1 MYYLQYDVDNNI
13 LSTIYFISHPE
24 VDINPDVPVP
34 QWPLSEKGR
43 SRMQEMLH
51 KNWIQEISAIYC
63 STEQKAIDG
72 AEILSSHLDLTY
84 VAVEE
89 LGENDRSSTG
99 FLEPIEFEA
108 TADCFFNAPESSI
121 LGWETA
127 IKAQSRIVNAVVN
140 IAQENTTDGS
150 IAIVSHGAVGTL
162 LFCHLTKKR
171 IDRRWDQPGSGG
183 GNYMRITL
191 GAKPSCTWWEA
202 ID

>member
-1 MYYLQYDVDNNI
+1 M
-13 LSTIYFISHPE
+13 STIYFISHPE
-24 VDINPDVPVP
+24 VDIKPEVPVP
-34 QWPLSEKGR
+34 QWPLSKKGR
-43 SRMQEMLH
+43 SRMQKMLH

-72 AEILSSHLDLTY
+72 AEILSNQIDLTY
-84 VAVEE
+84 VAMTE

-99 FLEPIEFEA
+99 FLESIEFEA
-108 TADCFFNAPESSI
+108 TADSFFEIPESSI
-121 LGWETA
+121 RGWETA
-127 IKAQSRIVNAVVN
+127 INAQSRIVKAVEC

-162 LFCHLTKKR
+162 LFCHLTNKP

-183 GNYMRITL
+183 GNYLKITL